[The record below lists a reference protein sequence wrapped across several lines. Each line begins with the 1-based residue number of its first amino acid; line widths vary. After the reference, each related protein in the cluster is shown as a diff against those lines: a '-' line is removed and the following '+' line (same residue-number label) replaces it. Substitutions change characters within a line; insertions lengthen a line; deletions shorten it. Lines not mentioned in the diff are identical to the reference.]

1 MHWNQ
6 FWEWFMLYPNLFF
19 LHFYF
24 GEKLI
29 SLAMVM
35 QFNVFILR
43 FKFLYLDSCD
53 AFIIFFMALIIYI
66 YIYIYF
72 KKITLLVF
80 SIKIITYKDI
90 SSLFYAQVFWGKQNA
105 IL

>member
-1 MHWNQ
+1 MH
-6 FWEWFMLYPNLFF
+6 LLSF
-19 LHFYF
+19 LWP
-24 GEKLI
+24 L
-29 SLAMVM
+29 L
-35 QFNVFILR
+35 
-43 FKFLYLDSCD
+43 
-53 AFIIFFMALIIYI
+53 YI

>member
-35 QFNVFILR
+35 QFNVFILC

-53 AFIIFFMALIIYI
+53 AFIIFFMALVI

>member
-66 YIYIYF
+66 YF